1 MTVGITINEIN
12 ELLML
17 THKTVTKTV
26 TTTETLTVTEAK
38 TVKVSDSKGQ

>member
-1 MTVGITINEIN
+1 MFVSGLTF
-12 ELLML
+12 LLRWQ
-17 THKTVTKTV
+17 TVTKTV